1 MVPDWWVLP
10 NVMRVLL
17 DTNVFINREGDQVL
31 SPTLRRL
38 LRSIQGAGS
47 LVLVHPASLEDLEH
61 DKDGTRHRVAI
72 SKFDAYPRLESA
84 PDPSQDSDY
93 LAAVGPLHRRNDF
106 VDATLLYAVYRDA
119 VDVLLTDDLGIHRM
133 AARIGVRE
141 RVASVEEASVVLS
154 RADRPQRLVRPPA
167 LAEDA
172 VHNLRPDDEFF
183 DSLREEY
190 DQFDAWFTKISR
202 EGRRCWVYRGP
213 SGAIGALLIYKIEEE
228 PIDCVPPLASRRR
241 LKISTMKVSDYG
253 QKIGEL
259 FIKLSVQYSLK
270 NDLEELYLTHFTRP
284 MDHLVALITEFGFD
298 RIAVR
303 RNGEDVFLKH
313 LSCDKE
319 HLSVMNPIEV
329 STRHWPCLRDS
340 RVTSKF
346 IVPILPKYH
355 VRLFTDFAVRQTSLR
370 EHSGEFIV
378 EGNTIR
384 KAYLTRSK
392 VKRIRPGDV
401 VLFYRSQ
408 DVRGLTSLG
417 VVESV
422 APGMTDPTAIMEMIQ
437 KRTVYT
443 PEEVRTLAK
452 VPTTVILF
460 NWHFHFP
467 HVVGFDDLKRAHIL
481 KGSPQSILQ
490 ISHNAY
496 MDVRRRSGI
505 DDRFVVT

>member
-1 MVPDWWVLP
+1 MS
-10 NVMRVLL
+10 NGMRVLL
-17 DTNVFINREGDQVL
+17 DTNVFISREGDQVL
-31 SPTLRRL
+31 SPGLRAL
-38 LRSIQGAGS
+38 LRSLQGSGS
-47 LVLVHPASLEDLEH
+47 RVLVHPASLEDLGH

-72 SKFDAYPRLESA
+72 SKFDAYASLESA
-84 PDPSQDSDY
+84 PDPSLDSDY
-93 LAAVGPLHRRNDF
+93 LAAVGPLRSRNDF

-141 RVASVEEASVVLS
+141 RVVSIDEASIALIRANRPS
-154 RADRPQRLVRPPA
+154 RLAKPPA

-172 VHNLRPDDEFF
+172 VHNLRLRDEFF

-190 DQFDAWFTKISR
+190 VGFDAWFAKISR

-213 SGAIGALLIYKIEEE
+213 AGGIGALLIFKIEEE
-228 PIDCVPPLASRRR
+228 PIDCAPPLGSRRR

-259 FIKLSVQYSLK
+259 FVKLSVQYCLK
-270 NDLEELYLTHFTRP
+270 NGLDELYLTHFTRP
-284 MDHLVALITEFGFD
+284 ADRLVGLLSEFGFE
-298 RIAVR
+298 RVAVKS
-303 RNGEDVFLKH
+303 NGEDVFLKRLFCEKAL
-313 LSCDKE
+313 LSG
-319 HLSVMNPIEV
+319 MNPVEV

-340 RVTSKF
+340 RATAKY
-346 IVPILPKYH
+346 IIPILPEYH
-355 VRLFTDFAVRQTSLR
+355 GRLFTDFAVRQTSLR

-378 EGNTIR
+378 EGNTIK

-401 VLFYRSQ
+401 LLFYRSH

-422 APGMTDPTAIMEMIQ
+422 TLGMTNPAAIMELIQ

-443 PEEVRTLAK
+443 SDEVRSLAR
-452 VPTTVILF
+452 VPTTVMLF
-460 NWHFHFP
+460 DWHFHFP
-467 HVVGFDDLKRAHIL
+467 HVVEFDELKGAHIL

-490 ISHNAY
+490 ISHSEY
-496 MDVRRRSGI
+496 LDIKRRSGV
-505 DDRFVVT
+505 DDRFTVT